1 MSDIAD
7 HVLIKRGLYYR
18 PDSQGYTGIKSQ
30 AGLYPKS
37 WENEASGVR
46 AVPFDEAG
54 DYSPACWHETIVAD
68 KDKQIAALEARN
80 ARLEE
85 QVREA
90 YERAAEAAEGERYAQ
105 HYVDA
110 SASAG
115 DMRPDIYNEACNDV
129 AEAIRSLKGAAK

>member
-90 YERAAEAAEGERYAQ
+90 YERCAKVADGMASKDDDWDSSAWDQACERIAF
-105 HYVDA
+105 
-110 SASAG
+110 S
-115 DMRPDIYNEACNDV
+115 
-129 AEAIRSLKGAAK
+129 IRTLTTEQTNG